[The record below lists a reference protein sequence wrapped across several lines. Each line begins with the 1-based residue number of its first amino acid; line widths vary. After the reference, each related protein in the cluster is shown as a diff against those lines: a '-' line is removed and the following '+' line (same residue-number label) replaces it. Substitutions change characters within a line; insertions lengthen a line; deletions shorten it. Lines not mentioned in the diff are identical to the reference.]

1 MTENLTFLFFKKKN
15 ILYIKYMYIPANS
28 GYQQHTINN
37 FILGELQRYVRF
49 NTIKKNFF
57 KIKRKF
63 FIRLRNRGY
72 TKNFLLRLFGKIKFG
87 SRNKLLVISA
97 DNENYRET
105 SNSGSDT
112 NLINDAERSILSPNS
127 LCNKSKVSCWN
138 YHCVYKKEDMKT
150 KQCFCVSLLCLFFRK
165 QILSAALTW

>member
-37 FILGELQRYVRF
+37 FILGELRRYVRF
-49 NTIKKNFF
+49 NTMKKNFF
-57 KIKRKF
+57 KIKWKF

-72 TKNFLLRLFGKIKFG
+72 TKKFLLRLFGKIKFG

-105 SNSGSDT
+105 SNSGS
-112 NLINDAERSILSPNS
+112 
-127 LCNKSKVSCWN
+127 NKSKVS
-138 YHCVYKKEDMKT
+138 Y
-150 KQCFCVSLLCLFFRK
+150 
-165 QILSAALTW
+165 